1 MGIWWICGWS
11 ISEKG
16 LQGVSENTSSNS
28 TRVSF
33 RNTKSKSGCYFQL
46 ISVSRLP
53 VLLFICCQIGLSLLL
68 IGMDNPYTQGKQK
81 SKTGQRAKKL
91 SWMKRFMSNSTTG
104 SQSPQPSQ
112 PQQLGKSLHSSNKGR
127 KTQTVLPHRDG
138 SVSTRETTPK
148 HELYNRRLRI
158 SDITSIENDEL
169 ESFISSNGST
179 TLIRQEAYQRQFYTR
194 TPNINTNL
202 NTNGNGNGNGNT
214 DTMTVSSIKSI
225 YSSKH
230 HSVYSSANASIASSQ
245 KNHTMGSQN
254 LTPIPASPTP
264 TFHSASLY
272 SNHLYP
278 NILYQLNGDGDQ
290 DSQSIN
296 TYNASMI
303 NNVDLKSTSGSML
316 DDNISTKP
324 ILSLSSD
331 DDDDDEEGDED
342 EEYTDA
348 DANFEVDLDPH
359 PGVRGTDTK
368 VGDRSV
374 DADIDNDDF
383 SFIRST
389 GSAANEPTYLSTPSA
404 CDTGVSHIHSSQD
417 ILYSNPDRLDD
428 FDGYSMDAK
437 SRYAV
442 SSKSMA
448 LTTLSGSVLSPMLQ
462 TINSATTMATS
473 VTNHTSHT
481 TQTNYNTA
489 ASVLTLASS
498 SRLAHA

>member
-1 MGIWWICGWS
+1 
-11 ISEKG
+11 
-16 LQGVSENTSSNS
+16 
-28 TRVSF
+28 
-33 RNTKSKSGCYFQL
+33 
-46 ISVSRLP
+46 
-53 VLLFICCQIGLSLLL
+53 
-68 IGMDNPYTQGKQK
+68 MDNPYTQGKQK

-254 LTPIPASPTP
+254 LTSIPASPTP

-303 NNVDLKSTSGSML
+303 NN
-316 DDNISTKP
+316 
-324 ILSLSSD
+324 
-331 DDDDDEEGDED
+331 
-342 EEYTDA
+342 
-348 DANFEVDLDPH
+348 
-359 PGVRGTDTK
+359 
-368 VGDRSV
+368 
-374 DADIDNDDF
+374 
-383 SFIRST
+383 
-389 GSAANEPTYLSTPSA
+389 PTYLSTPSA